1 MRGAEGEPL
10 PVPQREEESLID
22 EMRAAIRGD
31 RERAAA
37 RGSVAVPLLESE
49 AAPERLAD
57 PAPEPEPEPA
67 AESRKGAFRRLLGR
81 G

>member
-49 AAPERLAD
+49 SVAER
-57 PAPEPEPEPA
+57 PAEPEPEPEPA
-67 AESRKGAFRRLLGR
+67 PEPPKRLVRRLFGR
-81 G
+81 

>member
-37 RGSVAVPLLESE
+37 RGGVAVPLVEAE
-49 AAPERLAD
+49 AARPV
-57 PAPEPEPEPA
+57 EPEPQPEPA
-67 AESRKGAFRRLLGR
+67 SEPARGLVRRLLGR
-81 G
+81 